1 MVGMRRMAVIK
12 EAVTSWV
19 PILIAAVAADSQTAG
34 PPTWAVG
41 NSWKLSDGR
50 ELVIIRTNG
59 GPA

>member
-1 MVGMRRMAVIK
+1 MAVIK